1 MGQKCVIDQRYAL
14 SIPFLSSSHRR
25 NSVERSRV
33 KSTVRYPPPLTPISF
48 TLLYRLRLP
57 RRSQDETTIHP
68 ECTKHTFLL
77 PRSYVQASRVN
88 HSITPARPSIS
99 SPPFDI
105 TVTRLHIHS
114 DGSTDRLD
122 WIRGI
127 KGKDKGKG
135 AYPFSFFSYKSSS
148 EQMGW
153 CVSLSIYTYPRPSS
167 FHNKDGVSRTP
178 YLPPSQYANVRRGET
193 TTTIKQRET
202 QRVCASRRRVYLGS
216 ARQVESSAS

>member
-153 CVSLSIYTYPRPSS
+153 CVSLYLHISS
-167 FHNKDGVSRTP
+167 PIFIPQQGRGVAYS
-178 YLPPSQYANVRRGET
+178 LPPSLSVRECET
-193 TTTIKQRET
+193 RRNYYYDKAKRNTKSVCISTTCLPR
-202 QRVCASRRRVYLGS
+202 L
-216 ARQVESSAS
+216 SSTS